1 MVCRVA
7 PSFLRFGSYE
17 IHAARDDHDT
27 LRKLVR
33 FTLERYY
40 PQYVDGDRLDVAGF
54 FDEVMQRTAWLV
66 AEWMRVGFVHGV
78 MNTDNMSI
86 LGLTIDYGPYGWLES
101 FDLDWTPNI
110 TDASGRRYR
119 FGNQPQV
126 AHWNLA
132 QLARALA
139 PLVDDLDPLRQS
151 IDRVP
156 AEFSS
161 HYRHTMLRKL
171 GLAGRRDTAAD
182 DDELLDRR
190 SARCSSRSRP
200 T

>member
-1 MVCRVA
+1 M
-7 PSFLRFGSYE
+7 
-17 IHAARDDHDT
+17 
-27 LRKLVR
+27 R

-40 PQYVDGDRLDVAGF
+40 PQYARRPLDIAGF
-54 FDEVMQRTAWLV
+54 FAEVMRRTAWLV

-86 LGLTIDYGPYGWLES
+86 LGLTIDYGPYGWLEP

-126 AHWNLA
+126 AQWNLA

-139 PLVDDLDPLRQS
+139 PLVDDLEPLRAH
-151 IDRVP
+151 DRRVRR
-156 AEFSS
+156 ASS
-161 HYRHTMLRKL
+161 RRCYRHTMLRKL
-171 GLAGRRDTAAD
+171 GLTGAPRHRDRRRRAAR
-182 DDELLDRR
+182 RR